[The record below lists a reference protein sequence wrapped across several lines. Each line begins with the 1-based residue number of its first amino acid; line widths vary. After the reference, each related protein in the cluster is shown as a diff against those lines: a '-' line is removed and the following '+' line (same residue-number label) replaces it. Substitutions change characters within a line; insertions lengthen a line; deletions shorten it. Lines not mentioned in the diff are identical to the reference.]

1 MNQRKWFFFFAAAVI
16 VGAALFKQGVPA
28 APILIGI
35 GAVAILNFRRQVRGA

>member
-1 MNQRKWFFFFAAAVI
+1 MTNRHWFFFFAAAVV

-35 GAVAILNFRRQVRGA
+35 GAVALLNLRRQVRGA